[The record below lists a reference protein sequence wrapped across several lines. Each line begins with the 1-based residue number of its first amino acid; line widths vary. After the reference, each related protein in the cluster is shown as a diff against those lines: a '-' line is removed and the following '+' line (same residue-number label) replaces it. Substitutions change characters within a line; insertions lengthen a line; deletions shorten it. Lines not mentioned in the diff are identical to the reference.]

1 MPSNPPQC
9 NQADGNGDERS
20 DRRCESHWI
29 QCFREIA
36 ACEPCERDARYH
48 DRDAVVQ
55 ERQPGQSAGA
65 EETAAA
71 EMDTGDHAVQHIAL
85 HILGSEPDNLCL
97 ISKEGDG
104 GTGSK
109 LHGNLR

>member
-85 HILGSEPDNLCL
+85 HIYWVPSRTTSASSVKRET
-97 ISKEGDG
+97 

-109 LHGNLR
+109 LHGN